1 MWKVENGN
9 TTRGYRCTEKVT
21 AYDKNGNILG
31 LQRNGQVGAGDNYG
45 MIDNLTFT
53 LNGNQ
58 LSRVDDAATASAY
71 NGGFEFKDAV
81 QQANEY
87 AYDANGNLTKDLN
100 RNISEIQYNFLNLP
114 SRNPIQFLKFAEHG
128 YVYGREYH

>member
-21 AYDKNGNILG
+21 AYDKNDNILG
-31 LQRNGQVGAGDNYG
+31 LQRNGQVGAGDNCG
-45 MIDNLTFT
+45 LIDDLTFT

-58 LSRVDDAATASAY
+58 LNRVDDVVGTAEY

-81 QQANEY
+81 QQADEY
-87 AYDANGNLTKDLN
+87 AYDANGNLTKDSKKCSL
-100 RNISEIQYNFLNLP
+100 I
-114 SRNPIQFLKFAEHG
+114 FLKEQMVCG
-128 YVYGREYH
+128 